1 MTGPVCQQ
9 IKAEVSSLCDAPPG
23 RYLIMYEIDIRAFG
37 GSLSTC
43 QPPPPPPLGLLVSP
57 RLSARRVPSFASSS
71 CTHVPPP
78 LPSFSLFPIVS
89 YLLLDRRWWCISSLG
104 VKSCQVCCSALN
116 LLRTG
121 NKTGKKSFDY
131 DHVIYLDEWKKRFPD
146 IVFMYRHLFS
156 YQIFVTKNTNEVYSS
171 KSYMPK
177 YIQIRVFPLIIPF
190 FAMILKR
197 KEPSKKR
204 SRKRSFFF
212 ERNMIIR

>member
-1 MTGPVCQQ
+1 MRSIFGPSGALFQL
-9 IKAEVSSLCDAPPG
+9 ASLLLLLLSVSWSLLVSRPVVFP
-23 RYLIMYEIDIRAFG
+23 LSHRAVAHT
-37 GSLSTC
+37 SPS
-43 QPPPPPPLGLLVSP
+43 PPPP
-57 RLSARRVPSFASSS
+57 
-71 CTHVPPP
+71 
-78 LPSFSLFPIVS
+78 PSFSLFPIVS

-171 KSYMPK
+171 KSCMPK
-177 YIQIRVFPLIIPF
+177 YIQIRVFRLIIPF